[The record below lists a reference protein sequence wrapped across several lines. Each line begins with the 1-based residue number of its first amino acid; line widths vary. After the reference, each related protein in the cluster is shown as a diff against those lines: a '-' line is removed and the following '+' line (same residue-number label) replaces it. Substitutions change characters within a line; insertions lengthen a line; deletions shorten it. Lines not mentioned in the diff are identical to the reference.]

1 MKTHENTR
9 KNTRKAIMSANDSK
23 NWKYEEKWENTG
35 KEATAKRWR
44 YRKEMGIQAVSRKM
58 QDISKPKVGE
68 G

>member
-1 MKTHENTR
+1 MKTHEQ
-9 KNTRKAIMSANDSK
+9 NTRKAIMSANDSK